1 MEGLSLSTYICL
13 DKLLFLTRVYLKRLL
28 LQKARSVSIEEIFK
42 VARLSQLALV
52 IHIQV
57 QIVLFN

>member
-13 DKLLFLTRVYLKRLL
+13 DKLFLTRVYLKRLL

-52 IHIQV
+52 IHIQA